1 MKPEDRHT
9 RTVEGAA
16 AYEAWRAG
24 SYGRNYEYDIGYD
37 DDPRADLIED
47 YLNKLVNR
55 HYIDM
60 LDNGL
65 DPDKDDL
72 REQLYAE
79 AEELADDYISDYCGC
94 NDYHCPCH

>member
-1 MKPEDRHT
+1 
-9 RTVEGAA
+9 
-16 AYEAWRAG
+16 
-24 SYGRNYEYDIGYD
+24 
-37 DDPRADLIED
+37 
-47 YLNKLVNR
+47 
-55 HYIDM
+55 M